1 MNLEKSVLAVLKGLN
16 IEESTAARRYVT
28 ILGETERVTE
38 TDPNSERDR
47 QSNIGRETETE
58 RGEAERERK
67 IQR

>member
-38 TDPNSERDR
+38 TEIVREIDRVILER
-47 QSNIGRETETE
+47 ETE

>member
-38 TDPNSERDR
+38 TEIVREIDR
-47 QSNIGRETETE
+47 VI
-58 RGEAERERK
+58 
-67 IQR
+67 